1 MANDLKPADDK
12 STMDNSSASDEAA
25 LKGDAKIA
33 SPATISPKSP
43 DIAAEKSIGSLFQN
57 NLISLASLEFGLHI
71 MTILAG
77 QQMPLNPVPKH
88 EPSPSILAS
97 AMHELVCSTGRHAF
111 FPNNNFPKIYNQG
124 P

>member
-1 MANDLKPADDK
+1 MANDLQPADDK

-71 MTILAG
+71 MTILAA
-77 QQMPLNPVPKH
+77 QQMPPIPELKPNL
-88 EPSPSILAS
+88 SILAS
-97 AMHELVCSTGRHAF
+97 PMHELVCSTGRHAF
-111 FPNNNFPKIYNQG
+111 FPSNNFPKIYNQG

>member
-71 MTILAG
+71 MTILAA
-77 QQMPLNPVPKH
+77 QQIPLTEH
-88 EPSPSILAS
+88 EPSLSILAS

-111 FPNNNFPKIYNQG
+111 FPNHNFPKIYNQG

>member
-43 DIAAEKSIGSLFQN
+43 DIAAEKSIGSLFHN

-77 QQMPLNPVPKH
+77 QQMPLNPELK
-88 EPSPSILAS
+88 PSLSILAS

-111 FPNNNFPKIYNQG
+111 FPNHNFPKIYNQG